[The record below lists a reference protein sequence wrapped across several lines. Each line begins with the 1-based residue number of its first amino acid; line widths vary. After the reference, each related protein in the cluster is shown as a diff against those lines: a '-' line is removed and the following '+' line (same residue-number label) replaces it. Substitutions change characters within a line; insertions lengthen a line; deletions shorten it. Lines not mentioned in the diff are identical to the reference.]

1 MPRRRRRIG
10 LIGVHD
16 AALNHARRPAASRV
30 WQSRIEGFA
39 MSIVPFALFAGDR
52 GAPVV
57 FLHGIGGRPEL
68 WRAQLDALA
77 PTHRCIAW
85 EMPGY
90 GRTSLP
96 AETSFAALADA
107 LGRLMDRAAAPRA
120 HLVGHSM
127 GGMVALEFAAR
138 QPARV
143 LSLTLS
149 GSSAAFGGAT
159 GAWQAEFI
167 AKRTKPLD
175 EGKGMAGIAAEV
187 VDGLLGD
194 APDPTARAAAIA
206 AMSGIPEPAYRAALA
221 CLVTFD
227 RRDALAGLAMPV
239 QLIAGARDS
248 VAPPE
253 LLKKMQARIPGARY
267 AEIAG
272 AGHLAS
278 IEKPRAFNEA
288 LGGFLGALATAAA

>member
-1 MPRRRRRIG
+1 
-10 LIGVHD
+10 
-16 AALNHARRPAASRV
+16 
-30 WQSRIEGFA
+30 

-52 GAPVV
+52 GDPVV
-57 FLHGIGGRPEL
+57 FLHGIGGQPEL
-68 WRAQLDALA
+68 FRGQMAAFA
-77 PTHRCIAW
+77 ATHRCIAW

-138 QPARV
+138 SPERV
-143 LSLTLS
+143 LSLTMS
-149 GSSAAFGGAT
+149 GSSAAFGGSA

-175 EGKGMAGIAAEV
+175 DGQGMAGIAPQV

-194 APDPTARAAAIA
+194 APDPAARPAAIT
-206 AMSGIPEPAYRAALA
+206 AMSAIPEPAYRAALS

-227 RRDALAGLAMPV
+227 RRDALAALAMPV
-239 QLIAGARDS
+239 LLLAGTRDS
-248 VAPPE
+248 VASPE
-253 LLKKMQARIPGARY
+253 LMKKMQTKIPGAHY
-267 AEIAG
+267 AEIVG
-272 AGHLAS
+272 AGHLAN
-278 IEKPRAFNEA
+278 IEQPEAFNAA
-288 LGGFLGALATAAA
+288 LVAFLAALEKQAA